1 MTIRIELA
9 PGDHHDIDVRP
20 FDQLTVE
27 DHIRL
32 YESNDEDKGGSTLE
46 VVKARLVRM
55 TGMPSRFVRAMNAD
69 EVSRTMEAIDR
80 QISANDATMNALAR
94 VHETLDKWEE
104 EHDGQPWTI
113 HDAQAVMDGLGIFK
127 DSITVAGKTFTAP
140 DVSMAPFGKW
150 IDLSAAMSIP
160 NAKESESFVRA
171 CAIMMDGPDGP
182 YPTQGEE
189 ETDLAYADRGN
200 AYTEERRKLFT
211 KEARFVD
218 VLGCAAFF
226 FSKSEHFAAITAH
239 SMPSL
244 RALRQHGQRPEAI
257 NLQSVTV
264 PTPN

>member
-9 PGDHHDIDVRP
+9 PGDHHDITVKP

-32 YESNDEDKGGSTLE
+32 YESNDEDHGSNPLE

-69 EVSRTMEAIDR
+69 EASRTMKAIDA
-80 QISANDATMNALAR
+80 QIRENDSTMDALAK
-94 VHETLDKWEE
+94 VHETLEKWEE
-104 EHDGQPWTI
+104 EHDGQAWTI
-113 HDAQAVMDGLGIFK
+113 FDAQQVMEGLGIFK
-127 DSITVAGKTFTAP
+127 DRITVGGKEFTAP
-140 DVSMAPFGKW
+140 DLAMATFGKW

-182 YPTQGEE
+182 YPTQRDD
-189 ETDLAYADRGN
+189 ETDLAYADRCN
-200 AYTEERRKLFT
+200 AYTEERRALFT

-226 FSKSEHFAAITAH
+226 FSRSEHFAAITAH

-244 RALRQHGQRPEAI
+244 QALRPHGQRPEAI

-264 PTPN
+264 PMPN